1 MRKIPYIPCVR
12 RNSFGYHRMR
22 EVIRVTVGIKM
33 QQTIASAEGVASNL
47 KQFALDTQDQQA
59 KQMFNQLAQT
69 VDNCVT
75 TLQSRL
81 TYIQQQEPQYRQQ

>member
-1 MRKIPYIPCVR
+1 M
-12 RNSFGYHRMR
+12 
-22 EVIRVTVGIKM
+22 TVGIKM
-33 QQTIASAEGVASNL
+33 QQTIASAEGVAANL
-47 KQFALDTQDQQA
+47 KQFSLETQDQQA

-69 VDNCVT
+69 VDNTVT